1 MCSSKHILP
10 RANRQGER
18 KLSAGQ
24 EQLSLFPPI
33 DERGVRHAVA
43 KELKAYKAL
52 RVAAQNRKEQQEKG
66 IDQLFPRL
74 QASDTENILKVQQI
88 ERALQYSLDEV
99 ERQIIEEKYLSTSR
113 VKDINIYL
121 DLGMTK
127 DQYYPKKKDAIF
139 QIATALGII

>member
-1 MCSSKHILP
+1 M
-10 RANRQGER
+10 
-18 KLSAGQ
+18 SAQ
-24 EQLSLFPPI
+24 EQMSMFPPI
-33 DERGVRHAVA
+33 DERAVRQAVA

-52 RVAAQNRKEQQEKG
+52 RVAAQNRKEQQERG

-74 QASDTENILKVQQI
+74 QSSDTKNILKAQQI

-99 ERQIIEEKYLSTSR
+99 ERQIIEEKYLNTSR